1 MPICA
6 NGWAFYYLGFLPDVN
21 TFIEK
26 CKIKKAVQNCLTNAL
41 AAGII

>member
-6 NGWAFYYLGFLPDVN
+6 NGWAFYYLGFFSDVN

-26 CKIKKAVQNCLTNAL
+26 CKIKKVGQNCLTNAL

>member
-6 NGWAFYYLGFLPDVN
+6 NGWAFYYSSVLIDVN
-21 TFIEK
+21 AFDEK
-26 CKIKKAVQNCLTNAL
+26 CKIKKVVQNRLTNAL